1 MVGMQAGAYN
11 TLLRDPITCVPFA
24 DINTRA
30 IFVQFTLFNVNYDLF
45 VRSEYR
51 IELSV
56 AGWVETEA
64 SYYHGRLMQQ
74 DSPDA
79 SFVTFLNFILCFII
93 VIDTMQYLSSL
104 RRGVESFSVWTLLD
118 GIMYGIFVVH
128 IYDAIRKGIFLD
140 DQLKILQALD
150 SPNTFFNTSSLLKW
164 YRTMQQLYAV
174 NTILLIIRTFKYL
187 NLTSGLASVFR
198 TLSMAMRDMFY
209 FFVLFL
215 LMFCGFVFSG
225 YVLFGPRSDDFKTL
239 QSSSVTLLRMSIGD
253 IEFHKFIEGDRQI
266 APMYFVLFTVL
277 FYFIMTNIFLSII
290 LDVWHKEKKR
300 LETIHANK
308 EDIRLTGD
316 LKEMAMKYIKTIVTP
331 GTYLQILDVFRN
343 PRSWPKFVWK
353 KCCGKREDMGLEEI
367 KERLKLWR
375 NKRQNQDYNFVDFPL
390 IVKALEG
397 GHLNH
402 KDVSDEQVQR
412 VMAMCKPPP
421 NSQILYIYDKKQME
435 EKDKALR
442 QGQNSSPSMDEFAAK
457 NVTLTSLKRL
467 VQAVGMVHSNQNKFW
482 GKITSSLQAIQQQS
496 SSMQHKLH
504 TLNNNMDELVPKM
517 GQAYGGRGLDDRN
530 NPTS

>member
-1 MVGMQAGAYN
+1 
-11 TLLRDPITCVPFA
+11 
-24 DINTRA
+24 
-30 IFVQFTLFNVNYDLF
+30 
-45 VRSEYR
+45 
-51 IELSV
+51 
-56 AGWVETEA
+56 
-64 SYYHGRLMQQ
+64 
-74 DSPDA
+74 
-79 SFVTFLNFILCFII
+79 
-93 VIDTMQYLSSL
+93 MQYLSSL
-104 RRGVESFSVWTLLD
+104 RRGMDSFSVWTLLD

-140 DQLKILQALD
+140 DQLKILQALNT
-150 SPNTFFNTSSLLKW
+150 PNTFFNTSSLLQW

-239 QSSSVTLLRMSIGD
+239 HSSSVTLLRMSIGD

-266 APMYFVLFTVL
+266 APMYFVLFTIL

-316 LKEMAMKYIKTIVTP
+316 LKDMAMKYIKTIVSP
-331 GTYLQILDVFRN
+331 STYLQILDVFRN
-343 PRSWPKFVWK
+343 PKSWPKFVWK

-402 KDVSDEQVQR
+402 KDVSDEQVQN

-467 VQAVGMVHSNQNKFW
+467 VQAVGMVHANQNKFW